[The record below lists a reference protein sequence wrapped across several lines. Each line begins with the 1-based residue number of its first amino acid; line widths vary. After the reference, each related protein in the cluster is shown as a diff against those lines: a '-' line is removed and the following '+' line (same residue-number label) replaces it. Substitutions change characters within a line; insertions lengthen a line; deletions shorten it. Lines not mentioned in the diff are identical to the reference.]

1 MVFRGFTRQL
11 HGETLPHTGETF
23 LHINRR
29 PRTRSIVVKHGCIV
43 HTGARTRCGDLETMH
58 SSAAIDFSMGRR
70 IEWTV
75 FSPRKINFFFIQVFL
90 PLRRV
95 YFAYFIRGSL
105 PFTEIGDRS
114 EKFFSL
120 RKLFFF
126 NYYLLEGEISRAR
139 NIALNTGRH
148 GNEPTHARKILSYFL
163 AWLRPRKFHAQ
174 DPSAAATML
183 LAFAVGV
190 SPAICSNFFLHPPF
204 HALFYISRVETLNQL
219 LRYMFII
226 YFESIVFLNLS
237 FLR

>member
-1 MVFRGFTRQL
+1 MVASCTQVHERGAVTSKQCILRQRSTFPWG
-11 HGETLPHTGETF
+11 GESNGLYFH
-23 LHINRR
+23 LAKLI
-29 PRTRSIVVKHGCIV
+29 
-43 HTGARTRCGDLETMH
+43 
-58 SSAAIDFSMGRR
+58 SSLF
-70 IEWTV
+70 
-75 FSPRKINFFFIQVFL
+75 NVFL

>member
-1 MVFRGFTRQL
+1 MVASCTQVHERGAVTSKQCILRQRSTFPWG
-11 HGETLPHTGETF
+11 GESNGLYFHLAKLISSLF
-23 LHINRR
+23 KFSSLYDA
-29 PRTRSIVVKHGCIV
+29 SIISLILFV
-43 HTGARTRCGDLETMH
+43 
-58 SSAAIDFSMGRR
+58 
-70 IEWTV
+70 
-75 FSPRKINFFFIQVFL
+75 
-90 PLRRV
+90 
-95 YFAYFIRGSL
+95 RGSL
-105 PFTEIGDRS
+105 LFTEIGDRS

-139 NIALNTGRH
+139 NIALNIGRH

>member
-1 MVFRGFTRQL
+1 MGNDNNLDRVNGGRQNDRGQWREGSWVWGKVEWMVFRGFTRQL

-95 YFAYFIRGSL
+95 YYFAYFIRSWIVTL
-105 PFTEIGDRS
+105 HGDRRQKWEIFLFDNYS
-114 EKFFSL
+114 SL
-120 RKLFFF
+120 
-126 NYYLLEGEISRAR
+126 I
-139 NIALNTGRH
+139 
-148 GNEPTHARKILSYFL
+148 
-163 AWLRPRKFHAQ
+163 
-174 DPSAAATML
+174 
-183 LAFAVGV
+183 
-190 SPAICSNFFLHPPF
+190 
-204 HALFYISRVETLNQL
+204 
-219 LRYMFII
+219 II
-226 YFESIVFLNLS
+226 Y
-237 FLR
+237 